1 MKKIL
6 LILSAVLLLFS
17 FVSCKDSSEDIVAVY
32 EEYKATEVIK
42 NRVYGLFNCSGGF
55 EGTVKYTLTEKDTET
70 TSLAPL
76 FKALGIEEEPAT
88 IESVSGTMEVTRVSG
103 TDIEY
108 KDIEIKYTISGSEE
122 VKTFTLSGTYK
133 ANVPDASV
141 KGVTNDDYSFKL
153 NGKEYSLS
161 NSRISSE
168 RKYTRAVVNGKNVEI
183 RLLNSRIESAT

>member
-42 NRVYGLFNCSGGF
+42 NRVYGLFYF
-55 EGTVKYTLTEKDTET
+55 DADTDGTVNYTAKIENIT
-70 TSLAPL
+70 TSDISSLL
-76 FKALGIEEEPAT
+76 KVLGIEETPSA
-88 IESVSGTMEVTRVSG
+88 IKSVSGTIEGTRKSDI
-103 TDIEY
+103 DIEY